1 MRTAAIASE
10 DLRNSGNDI
19 WFDRSRHLL
28 HCNGHSLERD
38 AVVAFIKEG
47 QRIDDRWAI
56 TAMNAVEVTLQ
67 SNHGTKHKVTLAML
81 RNGRCQFRP
90 L

>member
-10 DLRNSGNDI
+10 DLRNAGNDI
-19 WFDRSRHLL
+19 YFDRSRHLL

-38 AVVAFIKEG
+38 AWVAFIKEG
-47 QRIDDRWAI
+47 QRIEDRWSI

-67 SNHGTKHKVTLAML
+67 SNQGTKHKVTLAML
-81 RNGRCQFRP
+81 RNGRCVLRP